1 MKTEKKTAEAY
12 IEKND
17 RWKVELTVLREILL
31 ACELEEAI
39 KWGIPT
45 YMVNGKNVVGI
56 AAFKDYVALW
66 FHNGVFLKDEE
77 KVLINAQ
84 EDKTRGLRQWRFAS
98 ANEIDR
104 DLISRYTE
112 EAIANQK
119 AGKEIKAKTRKP
131 IVSDELENALNA
143 SSELKSSF
151 KTLTPGRQTEY
162 AEYISGAKQES
173 TRLKRLEKCIP
184 LILAGVGLN
193 DKYRK

>member
-1 MKTEKKTAEAY
+1 MKREKKTVEAF

-17 RWKVELTVLREILL
+17 KWKVELTLLRKILL

-39 KWGIPT
+39 KWGVPT
-45 YMVNGKNVVGI
+45 YMVSGKNVVGI

-66 FHNGVFLKDEE
+66 FHNGVFLKDNER
-77 KVLINAQ
+77 VLINAQ

-98 ANEIDR
+98 ADEIDHEM
-104 DLISRYTE
+104 ISRYTE

-119 AGKEIKAKTRKP
+119 AGKEIKARTRKLVIP
-131 IVSDELENALNA
+131 EELENALK
-143 SSELKSSF
+143 SSPELKRCF
-151 KTLTPGRQTEY
+151 GQLTPGRQKEY

-184 LILAGVGLN
+184 IVLAGKGLN
-193 DKYRK
+193 DKYKK